1 MVAPTTYLLDT
12 SSVVGMAE
20 RANQQPSL
28 RDLMVQVDRDEAFCI
43 SVAALGELHHAVHA
57 ASDEQTR
64 ALRQQ
69 TLDAAHMLTVVPIP
83 LTDTPDQAVAWLD
96 TYGRLSTTH
105 RRRLSIADRWIL
117 TTADRLA
124 MHVVTEDSE
133 LFEAAVAEQIAA
145 TLMTSE
151 PRGAA

>member
-1 MVAPTTYLLDT
+1 M
-12 SSVVGMAE
+12 
-20 RANQQPSL
+20 
-28 RDLMVQVDRDEAFCI
+28 
-43 SVAALGELHHAVHA
+43 
-57 ASDEQTR
+57 
-64 ALRQQ
+64 
-69 TLDAAHMLTVVPIP
+69 
-83 LTDTPDQAVAWLD
+83 AWLD
-96 TYGRLSTTH
+96 TYGRLSATH

-124 MHVVTEDSE
+124 MHVVTEDSD